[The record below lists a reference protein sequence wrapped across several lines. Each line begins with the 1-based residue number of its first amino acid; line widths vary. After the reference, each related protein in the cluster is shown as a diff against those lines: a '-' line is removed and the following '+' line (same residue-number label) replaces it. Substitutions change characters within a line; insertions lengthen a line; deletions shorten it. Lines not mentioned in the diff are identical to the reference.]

1 MGKRGRICLPAAL
14 VALALVVAGCGG
26 SDEGSGEAAPKGG
39 GTDTANTTPIKV
51 GASLPLTGD
60 FSEPGK
66 DAKEGYEVWAKTV
79 NDNGGLL
86 GRPVELVIRD
96 DSSDQNLIVSDYNH
110 LISQENVD
118 LLLGSF
124 SSFLNL
130 PASAVA
136 ERNKMLYVETA
147 GGSPEMFERGFK
159 YLFFT
164 QNAIAERQADLF
176 AEWVTGLPEGERP
189 KTAGFLTIDD
199 PFTKPVVVRMK
210 KLLEEAGIK
219 TLLDETYPPDTTNFD
234 TVANSI
240 KSKNPDVLVQGS
252 VFNDGVGLVRSLI
265 RVGYQPK
272 QFFQTTAPTLGDQYS
287 KAIGLGNTEGIFS
300 ALSWDEELKTD
311 GNAEFV
317 AAYEAMFEGS
327 PPEDAAAGYANAQVV
342 QAAVEAI
349 GNVEDQTAMADW
361 LRTNEVSTILGPLT
375 WDEAG
380 RPQGSYILA
389 QWQDGGSEIVAPAN
403 LATTDTTVN
412 VKPEWKK

>member
-1 MGKRGRICLPAAL
+1 
-14 VALALVVAGCGG
+14 
-26 SDEGSGEAAPKGG
+26 
-39 GTDTANTTPIKV
+39 
-51 GASLPLTGD
+51 
-60 FSEPGK
+60 
-66 DAKEGYEVWAKTV
+66 
-79 NDNGGLL
+79 
-86 GRPVELVIRD
+86 
-96 DSSDQNLIVSDYNH
+96 
-110 LISQENVD
+110 VD

-176 AEWVTGLPEGERP
+176 AEWVTSLPEGERP

-199 PFTKPVVVRMK
+199 PFTKPVIVRMK

-219 TLLDETYPPDTTNFD
+219 TLLDDTYPPDTTNFD
-234 TVANSI
+234 SVANSI
-240 KSKNPDVLVQGS
+240 KSKNPDVLVQGA

-287 KAIGLGNTEGIFS
+287 KAIGLENTEGIFS
-300 ALSWDEELKTD
+300 ALSWDEELTTD
-311 GNAEFV
+311 GNADFV
-317 AAYEAMFEGS
+317 AAYEAMFEGT
-327 PPEDAAAGYANAQVV
+327 PPEDAAAGFANAQVV
-342 QAAVEAI
+342 QAAVEAV

-389 QWQDGGSEIVAPAN
+389 QWQDGESDIVAPAD

>member
-1 MGKRGRICLPAAL
+1 MGRRGRICLPAAL
-14 VALALVVAGCGG
+14 VALALAVAGCGG
-26 SDEGSGEAAPKGG
+26 SEEGSGEADPKGG
-39 GTDTANTTPIKV
+39 STDTADTTPIKI

-66 DAKEGYEVWAKTV
+66 DAKEGYEVWEKVV

-110 LISQENVD
+110 LISQEKVD

-234 TVANSI
+234 SVANSI

-272 QFFQTTAPTLGDQYS
+272 QFFQTTAPTLGEQYS
-287 KAIGLGNTEGIFS
+287 KAIGLENTEGIFS
-300 ALSWDEELKTD
+300 ALSWDEELTTD
-311 GNAEFV
+311 GNSDFV
-317 AAYEAMFEGS
+317 AAYEAMFEGT
-327 PPEDAAAGYANAQVV
+327 PPEDAAAGFANAQVV
-342 QAAVEAI
+342 QAAVEAV

-389 QWQDGGSEIVAPAN
+389 QWQDGESEIVAPAD

-412 VKPEWKK
+412 VKPVCKK